1 MFKRSDIGVNN
12 SKNLKLSGN
21 VIPNSVSSVEEDLRI
36 LDRILDDIENIGD
49 DNYVDTML
57 DCGNKKKESHSNSKN
72 STHLKRNVGK
82 VEEVQKL
89 VVEKKL
95 TATEQSFLS
104 ENLTG
109 ELEMKGKKPNKRCV
123 MKEGKEKD
131 KRLWKPSEAEGFS
144 ADVDVGLV
152 EVIKLEGLQKSDC
165 CYNRVEGRIAVGHQ
179 RQSRGSGDVP

>member
-1 MFKRSDIGVNN
+1 MD
-12 SKNLKLSGN
+12 KNKYL
-21 VIPNSVSSVEEDLRI
+21 
-36 LDRILDDIENIGD
+36 
-49 DNYVDTML
+49 
-57 DCGNKKKESHSNSKN
+57 CNK
-72 STHLKRNVGK
+72 
-82 VEEVQKL
+82 
-89 VVEKKL
+89 
-95 TATEQSFLS
+95 SFLS

-144 ADVDVGLV
+144 ADMDVGLV
-152 EVIKLEGLQKSDC
+152 EVIKVEGLQKSDC